1 MVVVLGWGWGDSILW
16 VRSGEEIMEKEV
28 GAGKSKVKARNKRQ
42 LH

>member
-28 GAGKSKVKARNKRQ
+28 GDGGRKVKGESEE
-42 LH
+42 